1 MKNEEP
7 MRNINPFGLRLQPE
21 LKARLEEAAKQ
32 NKRSLNAEIA
42 ARLESTFNG
51 MTDDPQ
57 KLTVR
62 IDKQKLAVSS
72 GIAGKAEQR
81 TDLSYDELEDLLR
94 DVITSSIDAA
104 LGKTE
109 KRSVKPSKGPV
120 NLGAKYDQNLKVMTK
135 VTKAEKI
142 QPASKRITRTRK
154 KSPTQD

>member
-1 MKNEEP
+1 MNNEEP

-42 ARLESTFNG
+42 ARLESTFSG

-62 IDKQKLAVSS
+62 IDKQKLVTST

-109 KRSVKPSKGPV
+109 KRSAKPSKGPV
-120 NLGAKYDQNLKVMTK
+120 NLGAKYDPQLKVMTK
-135 VTKAEKI
+135 VTRAESIK
-142 QPASKRITRTRK
+142 PASKRIARTRK
-154 KSPTQD
+154 KPTE

>member
-1 MKNEEP
+1 MKNDEP

-42 ARLESTFNG
+42 ARLESTFSG
-51 MTDDPQ
+51 TSDDPQ

-62 IDKQKLAVSS
+62 IDKQKLSES
-72 GIAGKAEQR
+72 TGISR
-81 TDLSYDELEDLLR
+81 TSERKSDLSYDELEDLLR

-109 KRSVKPSKGPV
+109 KRSAKPSKGPI
-120 NLGAKYDQNLKVMTK
+120 NLGAKYDPNLKV
-135 VTKAEKI
+135 VTNVTRAEKI

-154 KSPTQD
+154 KPTE